1 MTEKVEAPRAL
12 TEDVK
17 TAIRDAYAKLQANTP
32 GFSTRRSQSQM
43 IGVASRALATGGVGV
58 VEAPTGVGKS
68 LGYLTA
74 GVPIALASKKKLVIS
89 TGTVA

>member
-12 TEDVK
+12 TEEVK

-43 IGVASRALATGGVGV
+43 IGVVSRALATGGVGV
-58 VEAPTGVGKS
+58 VEA
-68 LGYLTA
+68 
-74 GVPIALASKKKLVIS
+74 
-89 TGTVA
+89 